1 MDENTTSQNPIQ
13 SAERIFKVL
22 ETLAVSGPMG
32 LMELSNQLG
41 LHKSTAHR
49 LLTSL
54 ICMGYARQDEDTQK
68 YMLSYKIVGLSGQLL
83 DKIDILPIAHSYMKQ
98 LAELSQETV
107 HLVQRND
114 KDIIY
119 IDKVESKVSSI
130 RMVSQIGMIHPMYCS
145 GVGKAILAT
154 LSIEEVT
161 KIWNESI
168 IEKKTE
174 NTIVSLDKLLEVLER
189 VRKCGYAIDDE
200 ENEIGVRCIAACIY
214 DYRGKAK
221 YAFSI
226 SAPVSRMSDERIK
239 ELSEYVLQVKNDLSL
254 ALGYRAKE

>member
-1 MDENTTSQNPIQ
+1 MDQNVENKNPIQ
-13 SAERIFKVL
+13 SAERIFQVL
-22 ETLAVSGPMG
+22 ETLAQMGPIG
-32 LMELSNQLG
+32 LMDLSNHLG
-41 LHKSTAHR
+41 LHKSTVHR

-54 ICMGYARQDEDTQK
+54 IYMGYARQDEDTQK

-107 HLVQRND
+107 HLVQRNEN
-114 KDIIY
+114 DIIY

-130 RMVSQIGMIHPMYCS
+130 RMVSQIGLIHPMYCS

-161 KIWNESI
+161 KIWNASV
-168 IEKKTE
+168 IEKKTP
-174 NTIVSLDKLLEVLER
+174 NTITSLDELLKVLEK
-189 VRKCGYAIDDE
+189 VRERGYAMDDE

-226 SAPVSRMSDERIK
+226 SAPLSRMMDERVE
-239 ELSEYVLQVKNDLSL
+239 ELSRHVLQVKNDLSM
-254 ALGYRAKE
+254 ALGYRIKN